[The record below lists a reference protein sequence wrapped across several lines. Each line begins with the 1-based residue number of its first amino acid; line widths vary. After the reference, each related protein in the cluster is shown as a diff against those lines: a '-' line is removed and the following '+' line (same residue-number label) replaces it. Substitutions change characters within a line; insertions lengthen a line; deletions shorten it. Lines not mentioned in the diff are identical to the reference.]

1 MNQIEEVKRMKKEM
15 VAPIVSTFALASI
28 LVLAVPGVSSAK
40 FTCDVDKIEGNTMV
54 LKNCQER
61 GLKRLHPGDK
71 VGIIKKRVKK
81 TAVEGC

>member
-1 MNQIEEVKRMKKEM
+1 MMKEM
-15 VAPIVSTFALASI
+15 VLGFVLAS
-28 LVLAVPGVSSAK
+28 VLAFGLPRVGFAK
-40 FTCDVDKIEGNTMV
+40 FTCDVEKIEGNTMV
-54 LKNCQER
+54 LKNCQEK